1 MNFIAAF
8 LLGAVLAMGSA
19 GAEVSIDQEALG
31 KKFGGWQ
38 KRSKQYAQYDVSGVT
53 YRTYRPECTPT
64 PDGGLY
70 VSLRIDHLRG
80 FFSSDDH
87 AVLEITID
95 RRGHISTA
103 KSSIAIQ
110 GRSVSSDVI
119 EGVNKA
125 GNATSGIDKAVQ
137 IGTDLVSD
145 LTTKLLRTKL
155 IEPGRVAFP
164 SAVRHNYNLLYQ
176 TIRWNGRPVVDV
188 PLKADSVQKED
199 VVAEDTGRP
208 SPPLTIEGYR
218 SPPTTIEVTKP
229 QQD

>member
-1 MNFIAAF
+1 MNSIIA
-8 LLGAVLAMGSA
+8 LVLAALVVLGSA
-19 GAEVSIDQEALG
+19 TAEVSIDKEELG
-31 KKFGGWQ
+31 KHFGGWQ
-38 KRSKQYAQYDVSGVT
+38 KRSKQYAKYEVSGIP
-53 YRTYRPECTPT
+53 YRTYRPVCTPT

-70 VSLRIDHLRG
+70 VSLRIDHVRG

-95 RRGHISTA
+95 RRGHITSA

-125 GNATSGIDKAVQ
+125 GNATSSIDKAVQ

-176 TIRWNGRPVVDV
+176 TIRLNGKPVVDD
-188 PLKADSVQKED
+188 PPKAEPAEGDGVATGDSG
-199 VVAEDTGRP
+199 ASSP
-208 SPPLTIEGYR
+208 SLTIEGYR
-218 SPPTTIEVTKP
+218 SPSTTIEVAKP
-229 QQD
+229 KQE